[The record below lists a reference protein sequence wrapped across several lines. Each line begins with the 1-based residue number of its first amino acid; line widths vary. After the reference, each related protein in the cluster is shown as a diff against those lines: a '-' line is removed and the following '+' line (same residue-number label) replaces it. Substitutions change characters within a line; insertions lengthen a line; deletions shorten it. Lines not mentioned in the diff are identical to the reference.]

1 MFKILFVIL
10 LIILIFVLIMSGV
23 IIRIYRLFKPKT
35 DNTQKRTP
43 PFTKNERKKIK
54 NDDSRVIDVDY
65 EEIK

>member
-10 LIILIFVLIMSGV
+10 LIVLIFALLMSGI
-23 IIRIYRLFKPKT
+23 IIRVYRMFKPKT
-35 DNTQKRTP
+35 GNYQNTP
-43 PFTKNERKKIK
+43 PKTQIKKEIK

>member
-1 MFKILFVIL
+1 
-10 LIILIFVLIMSGV
+10 MSGV

-35 DNTQKRTP
+35 DNTEKRTP

-65 EEIK
+65 EEIKWLPGERYESKKYSYSKTT